1 MQNRKGC
8 CMDAHRAAEG
18 GRMTD
23 RKTLVDALNG
33 IETILLDLNDIT
45 PSGLSDKQVI
55 KAYGECLWI
64 LLERE
69 LRRAK

>member
-1 MQNRKGC
+1 
-8 CMDAHRAAEG
+8 
-18 GRMTD
+18 MTY

-33 IETILLDLNDIT
+33 IETILLDLEDVK

-55 KAYGECLWI
+55 KAYGKCLWI

-69 LRRAK
+69 LRREK

>member
-1 MQNRKGC
+1 
-8 CMDAHRAAEG
+8 
-18 GRMTD
+18 MTT
-23 RKTLVDALNG
+23 RETLVDALNG
-33 IETILLDLNDIT
+33 IETILLDLNDVT

-69 LRRAK
+69 LRRAKNDTEAKT